1 MKLIA
6 VTDEHLVELMQWFDS
21 EDKLKQ
27 WSGPDFR
34 YPFDLQSFKQDL
46 SLATHPS
53 FVLIDENVV
62 YAFGQFYLRNN
73 RCHLC
78 RLAVNPD
85 FRGQGVVKKL
95 IIELMV
101 IGKKQLNVGECS
113 LFVLQDNTSAITAY
127 QRYGFKFAKYNG
139 EIEADNCLY
148 MTTK

>member
-1 MKLIA
+1 MKLIV

-53 FVLIDENVV
+53 YVLTDNNQVF
-62 YAFGQFYLRNN
+62 AFGQFYLRKN

-85 FRGQGVVKKL
+85 FRGQGIVNKL
-95 IIELMV
+95 ITELMV
-101 IGKKQLNVGECS
+101 VGKDKLNVNECS
-113 LFVLQDNTSAITAY
+113 LFVLQDNKSAITAY
-127 QRYGFKFAKYNG
+127 QRFGFKFAKYSG
-139 EIEADNCLY
+139 EMEADNCLY
-148 MTTK
+148 MTIK